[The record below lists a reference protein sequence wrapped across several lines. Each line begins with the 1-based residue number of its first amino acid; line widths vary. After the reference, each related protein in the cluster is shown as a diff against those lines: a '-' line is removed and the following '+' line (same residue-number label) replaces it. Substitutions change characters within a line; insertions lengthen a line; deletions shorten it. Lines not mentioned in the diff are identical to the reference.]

1 MRTRP
6 QRHGIAIDGQTAS
19 SAAARI
25 AASDLSA
32 GTHVLTVTATDSSN
46 TTATASVTVTVN
58 AANGAPT
65 ARADTVFGRAARTIR
80 ADVVANDTDPEGD
93 IDPWSVAVVVPAALG
108 TAAADRAAPGT
119 ITYSAAAP
127 VIDVGVYE
135 VCDRFLQC
143 ASAELV
149 VAILE
154 DH

>member
-32 GTHVLTVTATDSSN
+32 GTHVLTVTAADSSG
-46 TTATASVTVTVN
+46 ATASATVTVR

-143 ASAELV
+143 ASAEFV